1 MTHFAREM
9 RVFFV
14 EEPLL
19 GDEPTGPWLQLE
31 STPNGVTIA
40 TPRIPHSH
48 GEDHGIAVQR
58 GLLVRLLHE
67 EGIRR
72 PILWYDTPM
81 ALAFTGGLPAAATV
95 YDCMDELS
103 AFAGARPRRTS
114 GSGSSSAARTSSSRA
129 AATFTRPSGRA
140 TRTSTLSRAASI
152 SPTSTAPASPSPSRR
167 TRPGSRARASAT
179 TPCSTS
185 GSTPGCWP
193 PWPMPGQAG
202 ARPSWQF
209 VLICPIVKIRADSLP
224 QRPNLHYLGP
234 KPYGELPA
242 YLAGWDA
249 TFMPF
254 ALNEATRLISPT
266 KTPEYLAAGRPV
278 VSTPVRDVVRE
289 WGERGLVR
297 IAATPEEAVAAL
309 EGALWT
315 GAARSAWLR
324 AVDRA
329 LAATSWDE
337 TFARMRAL
345 IP

>member
-1 MTHFAREM
+1 
-9 RVFFV
+9 
-14 EEPLL
+14 
-19 GDEPTGPWLQLE
+19 
-31 STPNGVTIA
+31 
-40 TPRIPHSH
+40 
-48 GEDHGIAVQR
+48 
-58 GLLVRLLHE
+58 
-67 EGIRR
+67 
-72 PILWYDTPM
+72 
-81 ALAFTGGLPAAATV
+81 
-95 YDCMDELS
+95 
-103 AFAGARPRRTS
+103 
-114 GSGSSSAARTSSSRA
+114 
-129 AATFTRPSGRA
+129 
-140 TRTSTLSRAASI
+140 
-152 SPTSTAPASPSPSRR
+152 
-167 TRPGSRARASAT
+167 
-179 TPCSTS
+179 
-185 GSTPGCWP
+185 
-193 PWPMPGQAG
+193 MPGQAG

-254 ALNEATRLISPT
+254 ALNEATRFISPT

-309 EGALWT
+309 EGALGT
-315 GAARSAWLR
+315 GAAHSAWLR